1 MFPAGATPFALAGC
15 EGALSTV
22 DPAGPAAQTIATLWW
37 VMLAGSVMIF
47 VLVMGLLAAAFRAR
61 RRPISE
67 AAHERFWIAGLGL
80 GFTMVV
86 LAALLAYGLF
96 IGEQLLPRTGT
107 GAVDVHAEA
116 RRWSWRFAYADSP
129 GVVTEN
135 VLHIPAGRPVDV
147 SITSADVAHSFWV
160 PRLAGKLDAI
170 PGHVNVLR
178 IAADLPGTY
187 AGVTAE
193 FNGKGYREHV
203 FSVVAHDAEGWQAFL
218 QGEVP

>member
-1 MFPAGATPFALAGC
+1 
-15 EGALSTV
+15 
-22 DPAGPAAQTIATLWW
+22 
-37 VMLAGSVMIF
+37 MLAGSVLIF

-61 RRPISE
+61 GSLTNE
-67 AAHERFWIAGLGL
+67 AAHERFWIVGLGL
-80 GFTMVV
+80 GFTMTV

-96 IGEQLLPRTGT
+96 VGEQLLPRPED
-107 GAVDVHAEA
+107 GAVEVHAEA
-116 RRWSWRFAYADSP
+116 RRWSWSFAYDDRP

-147 SITSADVAHSFWV
+147 AITSADVVHSFWV

-178 IAADLPGTY
+178 IAADVPGTY
-187 AGVTAE
+187 GGLTAE
-193 FNGKGYREHV
+193 FNGEGYREHV

-218 QGEVP
+218 QGEAP